1 MVYIKRLLG
10 AHARKALARGK
21 SILLLGARQ
30 TGKTT
35 FVHEELQPDIK
46 ISFASRTMRLR
57 YEKNPELLEHEIQS
71 ALSKF
76 TRPPIIFID
85 EVQKIPA
92 IMDSVQYIIDNKWA
106 QFILSGSSARKLKSG
121 TEINLL
127 PGRVVFFNLAPLTYQ
142 EIPDNNLNIEDIL
155 IFGSLPGI
163 ILEQDLENKELDLL
177 SYVTTYLEDEIR
189 AESTVRNIGHFAQFL
204 QIAAGESGKN
214 CNMTKLSHDVGV
226 AATTISNYFQI
237 LVDCLIAHRI
247 EPITETSTKRRL
259 ISSTRYLFFD
269 LGVRRVCANEG
280 TKLPARLLGD
290 LFEQY
295 VGLQLLAYRDLNNRL
310 AKLRY
315 WRDSAGPE
323 IDYVLEIER
332 KYIPIE
338 VKWST
343 APTLQDA
350 KHLIK
355 FLKEYPNATE
365 AYIICR
371 TTAEYVLGDNNN
383 IKVIP
388 WKQLH
393 TLFTIQK

>member
-1 MVYIKRLLG
+1 MTYIKRLLG
-10 AHARKALARGK
+10 AHARKALTRGK

-35 FVHEELQPDIK
+35 FVHTELQSDIK
-46 ISFASRTMRLR
+46 ISFVNRATRLR

-76 TRPPIIFID
+76 NRPPIIFID
-85 EVQKIPA
+85 EVQKIPL
-92 IMDSVQYIIDNKWA
+92 IMDSIQYLIDNKLA
-106 QFILSGSSARKLKSG
+106 QFILSGSSARKLKNG
-121 TEINLL
+121 PEVNLL
-127 PGRVVFFNLAPLTYQ
+127 SGRVVVFNLAPLTYQ
-142 EIPDNNLNIEDIL
+142 ELPAENFNIEDIL
-155 IFGSLPGI
+155 IFGSLPRI
-163 ILEQDLENKELDLL
+163 ILEPDLENKELDLS

-189 AESTVRNIGHFAQFL
+189 TESVVRNIGHFAQFL

-214 CNMTKLSHDVGV
+214 CNMTKLSQDVGV
-226 AATTISNYFQI
+226 AATTISSYFQI

-247 EPITETSTKRRL
+247 EPITKTSTKRRL
-259 ISSTRYLFFD
+259 ISSSRYLFFD

-280 TKLPARLLGD
+280 TKLPARSLGD
-290 LFEQY
+290 LFEQF

-315 WRDSAGPE
+315 WRDSAGPD
-323 IDYVLEIER
+323 IDYVIEIEN

-338 VKWST
+338 VKFST

-355 FLKEYPNATE
+355 FLNEYENATE

-371 TTAEYVLGDNNN
+371 TPTEYVLGASKN

-388 WKQLH
+388 WQQLH
-393 TLFTIQK
+393 TIFIN

>member
-1 MVYIKRLLG
+1 MTYIKRLLG
-10 AHARKALARGK
+10 AHARKTLARGK

-35 FVHEELQPDIK
+35 FVHEELQPDIE
-46 ISFASRTMRLR
+46 ISFVSRTTRLR
-57 YEKNPELLEHEIQS
+57 YEKNPELLEQEIQS
-71 ALSKF
+71 ALPKF
-76 TRPPIIFID
+76 KRQPIIFID

-92 IMDSVQYIIDNKWA
+92 IMDSVQYIIDNKLA

-121 TEINLL
+121 TEVNLL
-127 PGRVVFFNLAPLTYQ
+127 PGRVVVFNLAPLTYQ
-142 EIPDNNLNIEDIL
+142 EIPAENLNIEDIL

-163 ILEQDLENKELDLL
+163 ILEQDLENKEIDLS

-189 AESTVRNIGHFAQFL
+189 NESVVRNIGHFAQFL
-204 QIAAGESGKN
+204 QVASGESGN
-214 CNMTKLSHDVGV
+214 HCNMTKLSQDIGV

-237 LVDCLIAHRI
+237 LVDCLIAYRV

-259 ISSTRYLFFD
+259 ISSVRYLFFD

-290 LFEQY
+290 LFEQF

-323 IDYVLEIER
+323 IDYVLEMER

-338 VKWST
+338 VKWNT

-355 FLKEYPNATE
+355 FLQEYSNATE

-371 TTAEYVLGDNNN
+371 TPTEYVLGANKN
-383 IKVIP
+383 IKVIS
-388 WKQLH
+388 WQQLH
-393 TLFTIQK
+393 TIFVN

>member
-1 MVYIKRLLG
+1 MTYIKRLLG
-10 AHARKALARGK
+10 AHARKSLARGK

-35 FVHEELQPDIK
+35 FVHEELQPDIE
-46 ISFASRTMRLR
+46 ISFVSLVSRLR
-57 YEKNPELLEHEIQS
+57 YEKNPELLEQEIQS

-76 TRPPIIFID
+76 NRPPIIFID

-127 PGRVVFFNLAPLTYQ
+127 PGRLVVFNLAPLTYQ
-142 EIPDNNLNIEDIL
+142 EIPAEDLNIEDLL

-163 ILEQDLENKELDLL
+163 ILEHDLENKELDLS

-189 AESTVRNIGHFAQFL
+189 TESVVRNIGHFAQFL
-204 QIAAGESGKN
+204 QVAAGESGKN
-214 CNMTKLSHDVGV
+214 CNMTKLSQDIGV
-226 AATTISNYFQI
+226 AATTISSYFQI
-237 LVDCLIAHRI
+237 LVDCLIAHRVD
-247 EPITETSTKRRL
+247 PITETSTKRRL
-259 ISSTRYLFFD
+259 ISSVRYLFFD

-295 VGLQLLAYRDLNNRL
+295 VGLQLLAYRDLNSRL

-323 IDYVLEIER
+323 IDYVLEIDR

-338 VKWST
+338 VKWSA

-350 KHLIK
+350 KHLTK
-355 FLKEYPNATE
+355 FLQEYSNATE
-365 AYIICR
+365 AYIVCR
-371 TTAEYVLGDNNN
+371 TPTEYILGANNN
-383 IKVIP
+383 IKVIS
-388 WKQLH
+388 WQQLH
-393 TLFTIQK
+393 TIFEND